1 MADRLAE
8 ARRHLRHADPALAKL
23 IDERPDFDPRA
34 WIRQLLPPMDAFG
47 ALLFQVV
54 GQQLSVRSV
63 QAIMARIRDAFGGHL
78 PEPAE
83 LIDTDPQQLRATGL
97 SRRKAETLRE
107 LARRFVAGDFTETG
121 FARLSDGKIEAALT
135 AIPGIGPWTVRGF
148 LIIFLGRPDVLPV
161 GDLALRQTVKRIYG
175 LDELPTEEEFQQIG
189 ERWRP
194 YRTLAVMYLFESE
207 YEQGGLHRD
216 QSRVTPLLAASV
228 QK

>member
-1 MADRLAE
+1 MADRLDT
-8 ARRHLRHADPALAKL
+8 ARRHLRQADPALAVL

-47 ALLFQVV
+47 ALLFQIV

-63 QAIMARIRDAFGGHL
+63 QAIVTRIRDAFGGHL

-83 LIDTDPQQLRATGL
+83 LLGTDQEQLRAAGL
-97 SRRKAETLRE
+97 SRRKVETLRE
-107 LARRFVAGDFTETG
+107 LARHFVAGDFSDTG
-121 FARLSDGKIEAALT
+121 FARLSDDEIEAALT

-161 GDLALRQTVKRIYG
+161 GDLALRHAVKRICG
-175 LDELPTEEEFQQIG
+175 LDQLPSEEEFQQIG

-207 YEQGGLHRD
+207 YEQGELHRG